1 MRIAHLRRVAWPG
14 AGALAAAAAMVAPG
28 GAAGAYAPTL
38 AVELG
43 SAEPGVAPS
52 LTSTMTQSSG
62 ESATRTA
69 RIRYS
74 PEFGFNPAFAVV
86 GCTPAQE
93 QAGACPEASQIGA
106 ARAQTPLGT
115 FAGEV
120 HFTTD
125 FRLVIFLRDATGL
138 IQQKVVGTFRVLEDG
153 SREVVLDNLPNAPS
167 TFSQVAL
174 EGGSK
179 GILLNPRNCGTYSVT
194 AHFES
199 HAGEVA
205 TSEPSVE
212 IAGCRT
218 GPRITA
224 VRVRPPRFRP
234 TDGSSGKGNGGAT
247 VSWQLS
253 EGADRTDIALQ
264 RRTPESWRQFKTL
277 RGSGDAGR
285 NELRLTGRLRGRA
298 LPPDSY
304 RVVLRAIGPDGAISP
319 SRANRFRILPPR
331 G

>member
-1 MRIAHLRRVAWPG
+1 MRVADLRRVAWPG
-14 AGALAAAAAMVAPG
+14 AGAVAAAAAMAAPG
-28 GAAGAYAPTL
+28 GAAAAYAPTL

-43 SAEPGVAPS
+43 STEPGVAPS
-52 LTSTMTQSSG
+52 LISTMTQSSG

-69 RIRYS
+69 RVRY
-74 PEFGFNPAFAVV
+74 PPQFGFNPAFAVA

-93 QAGACPEASQIGA
+93 QAGACPEASRIGA

-115 FAGEV
+115 FSGEV

-153 SREVVLDNLPNAPS
+153 SREVVLDNLPNVPS

-174 EGGSK
+174 EGGPK
-179 GILLNPRNCGTYSVT
+179 GILLNPRNCGTYSVR
-194 AHFES
+194 AQFES

-212 IAGCRT
+212 IAGCRS

-224 VRVRPPRFRP
+224 VRVRPQRFP
-234 TDGSSGKGNGGAT
+234 PSGGSSGKGKGGAI
-247 VSWQLS
+247 VSWRLA
-253 EGADRTDIALQ
+253 ETADRTDIALQ
-264 RRTPESWRQFKTL
+264 RRTPESWRQLRTL
-277 RGSGDAGR
+277 RGPGDAGR
-285 NELRLTGRLRGRA
+285 NELRLTGRLHGRA
-298 LPPDSY
+298 LSPGSY

-319 SRANRFRILPPR
+319 SRATRFRILPTE
-331 G
+331 